1 MSIPI
6 SYSNPEEEFGSIIYR
21 DPQLKTL
28 IDAEDR
34 EVDFSDE
41 DSIIIEPDVFPTSEN
56 NPDFWSDR

>member
-6 SYSNPEEEFGSIIYR
+6 SYSDPEEEFGAIIYR

-34 EVDFSDE
+34 EVDLSDE
-41 DSIIIEPDVFPTSEN
+41 DSIIIEPDVFPGNDNSR
-56 NPDFWSDR
+56 DFWSDR